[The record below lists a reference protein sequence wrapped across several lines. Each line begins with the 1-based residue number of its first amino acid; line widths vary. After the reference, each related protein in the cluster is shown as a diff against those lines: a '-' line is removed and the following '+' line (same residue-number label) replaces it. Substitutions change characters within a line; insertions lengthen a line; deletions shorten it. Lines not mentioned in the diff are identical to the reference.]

1 MFVAVFVQWVL
12 LSLNTSGRGDTPM
25 WSGNSTIDAQWI
37 EFGSNHPSLHVV
49 IETVGHYTLGVIPE
63 VLRGTF
69 VLANS
74 ARTQT
79 ILHDRLCT
87 EGIENSAYVEWEHV
101 ISFIHKIT
109 QTPTDTMTGSCS
121 LFARS
126 GIGFSQHQY
135 VQSYSDPILHSV
147 CVFLRFIGMKVSPV
161 FRVSISRIS
170 VACVSIASLVIWKC
184 LRSVWRRHGTN
195 GQQIDVETRICIQVV
210 GVLSKTR

>member
-1 MFVAVFVQWVL
+1 M
-12 LSLNTSGRGDTPM
+12 
-25 WSGNSTIDAQWI
+25 
-37 EFGSNHPSLHVV
+37 
-49 IETVGHYTLGVIPE
+49 IPE

-87 EGIENSAYVEWEHV
+87 EGIENSAYVEWELIGV

-126 GIGFSQHQY
+126 GIGFSTP
-135 VQSYSDPILHSV
+135 VCAIIFGSYLAFSV
-147 CVFLRFIGMKVSPV
+147 CVLEIHWNEGFSSLQSFNFKNFCRMRIDRKSGDLEVFAIGLEKTWNKWTADRRRNKNLYP
-161 FRVSISRIS
+161 SR
-170 VACVSIASLVIWKC
+170 
-184 LRSVWRRHGTN
+184 WR
-195 GQQIDVETRICIQVV
+195 
-210 GVLSKTR
+210 LSKTKKRETKNCED